1 MNHDIYQSP
10 FSWRY
15 GSDDMR
21 RIWSERN
28 KRVTYRKLWA
38 ALAKVQAS
46 FGLVKQ
52 EQVDDLVAH
61 IDQVDITRSL
71 EIEAEIH
78 HDLMAEI
85 KAFAEQCPVGGG
97 IIHLGATSADIEDN
111 TDILRIC
118 QSMDLLLEKTKTLLL
133 TFTNKIESYA
143 GFPVMGFT
151 HLQPAE
157 PTTLGYR
164 LAFYAQDLFMDW
176 EEIKSVRARLRGK
189 GLRGAVGT
197 GASYGELFGVEN
209 LDQFNALM
217 SEELDLPF
225 FEVTTQNYPRKQDY
239 EVVTMLASLGS
250 TLYKF
255 AFDLRILQSPMFGEW
270 SEPFQEKQVGSS
282 AMPFKRNPIEAE
294 KIDSLG
300 RYLAQLPRLAW
311 DNASHSLLER
321 TLDDSANR
329 RIMLPESFLVAD
341 ELLEVNQQIL
351 EGFRVNE
358 GAIKKN
364 FDKYGSFAATERL
377 LMALVKKGADRQEMH
392 EQIRKHT
399 MAAWEEVQK
408 DHPNP
413 LTQLI
418 TEDEV
423 FLRYLSKSEIE
434 SYLDARG
441 YLGDAPKRAMRLV
454 ERIKE
459 VIDST

>member
-1 MNHDIYQSP
+1 MNHDRYQSP

-15 GSDDMR
+15 SSNEMR
-21 RIWSERN
+21 RIWSESN
-28 KRVTYRKLWA
+28 KRVIYRKLWA
-38 ALAKVQAS
+38 ALAKVQSS
-46 FGLVKQ
+46 FGVVKQ
-52 EQVDDLVAH
+52 EQVDDLVSH
-61 IDQVDITRSL
+61 IEYIDIERSL
-71 EIEAEIH
+71 EIEEEIH

-97 IIHLGATSADIEDN
+97 IVHLGATSADIEDN
-111 TDILRIC
+111 TDILRIR
-118 QSMDLLLEKTKTLLL
+118 QSMDLLLEKTKALLL
-133 TFTNKIESYA
+133 TFTNKIESFA
-143 GFPVMGFT
+143 DFPVMGFT

-176 EEIKSVRARLRGK
+176 EKIKSLRAHLQGK
-189 GLRGAVGT
+189 GFRGAVGT
-197 GASYGELFGVEN
+197 GASFGELIGVEN
-209 LDQFNALM
+209 LDKFNAMM

-225 FEVTTQNYPRKQDY
+225 FEVTTQTYSRKQDY
-239 EVVTMLASLGS
+239 EVVTALASLGS

-270 SEPFQEKQVGSS
+270 GEPFQEKQVGSS
-282 AMPFKRNPIEAE
+282 AMPFKRNPVKAE
-294 KIDSLG
+294 KINSLG

-341 ELLEVNQQIL
+341 EILEVSQQIL
-351 EGFRVNE
+351 EGFRINE
-358 GAIKKN
+358 DAIGKN
-364 FDKYGSFAATERL
+364 FEKYGPFAATERL

-408 DHPNP
+408 DRPNP

-423 FLRYLSKSEIE
+423 FFRYLSKSEIE
-434 SYLDARG
+434 SCLDARG
-441 YLGDAPKRAMRLV
+441 YLGDAPKRA
-454 ERIKE
+454 IKLAE
-459 VIDST
+459 YIKDVVNSE